1 MVPFSK
7 INIFKEG
14 LMNTLICY
22 KKCTT
27 CKAVEKLMKDQA
39 IDYGIREI
47 DKDNPTKDELK
58 KWKEMSGLDLK
69 RFFNTSGKIYK
80 EMGLSKKL
88 KDIPEDEQFDML
100 ASDGMLVERPI
111 LLLDDSRI
119 FVGPDVKKYL
129 LGELDEDK

>member
-69 RFFNTSGKIYK
+69 RFFNTSGKI
-80 EMGLSKKL
+80 
-88 KDIPEDEQFDML
+88 
-100 ASDGMLVERPI
+100 
-111 LLLDDSRI
+111 
-119 FVGPDVKKYL
+119 
-129 LGELDEDK
+129 

>member
-47 DKDNPTKDELK
+47 DKDNPTKD
-58 KWKEMSGLDLK
+58 
-69 RFFNTSGKIYK
+69 
-80 EMGLSKKL
+80 
-88 KDIPEDEQFDML
+88 
-100 ASDGMLVERPI
+100 
-111 LLLDDSRI
+111 
-119 FVGPDVKKYL
+119 
-129 LGELDEDK
+129 